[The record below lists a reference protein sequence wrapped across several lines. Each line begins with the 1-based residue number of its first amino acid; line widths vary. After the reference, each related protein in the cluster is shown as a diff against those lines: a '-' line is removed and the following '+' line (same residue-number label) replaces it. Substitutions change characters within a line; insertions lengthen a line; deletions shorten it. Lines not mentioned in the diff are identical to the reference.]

1 MLVRPMVRPMVELI
15 NHHNES
21 KPDIRLDVKEVQYE
35 RNVLSITWRSVVAFA
50 WIQFIAFELGM
61 VIDRFYSKEPLC
73 PHSDHDYPRWY
84 WNLMWCCLGGFVM
97 IWLSLLMKVLSVTK
111 DQQSPLMVALHI
123 VSMGMIATFIPCF
136 VDAGVC
142 IDVLNVA
149 SPAPIWGEWMACGPL
164 LVYIT
169 LTIVDKSA
177 LNRVDIFITI
187 CFWLCLVTGWFI
199 IFPQPYESGMFWFLV
214 SCLTYLPM
222 LYLPFYSANSDSTV
236 FTDHLHPAKQDTTL
250 SKIFNARFAQ
260 RRNLSLWL
268 TVVLPLYT
276 VNYIVALAGGYG
288 PAETNAIYQVLSV
301 LTKGLFAA
309 ATMDAH
315 LALMVEAE
323 KAFLEEKRANEA
335 RRAFMKYIFHEVR
348 TPLNSL
354 TMGIDLI
361 STSPRLDENDRD
373 SIDIMQAASAF
384 MTKTLDG
391 VLSMHKIEEGRF
403 ELEFSEMSISEV
415 ILGVRNAFRGTVV
428 RKGLTVNVE
437 ISPLLPDRVV
447 ADAVRV
453 EHTISNLLSNAVK
466 FTAQGTIITIR
477 ASLVDDVMHLFNHR
491 QIADIP
497 LASLAKPIKQGY
509 NNSASPPPI
518 FGTSLSSN
526 GSSPSSMPSSSSI
539 AYVLVTVQDQG
550 PGISQEHVDL
560 IFDQFTQIRPQ
571 TLQSGQG
578 SGLGL
583 SFCKKIVELHG
594 GFIDVVSEGQVGKGS
609 TFRFVIPFKV
619 VNWGNKN
626 ENSGAENS
634 AQIEEEKVSASE
646 TRGASSPNHETIAL
660 PLPAVLPRAATL
672 DVDSPKIVFDR
683 SGLEVLVVDDADSNR
698 KILIMLL
705 TRKGIKCVGAEDG
718 KIALDIV
725 TADLERF
732 KLVLMDNLMPNMNGI
747 DSTSQMRRAG
757 FKYIIAGLTG
767 NVTEQDVTEY
777 LNEGADLVLH
787 KPLNVEMIDKLIHF
801 VETAGPLSRSN
812 TQQQRIS
819 ADSGVDEDLKSPGVS
834 MMWVPKSKSL
844 VPPNGNAV
852 SHR

>member
-1 MLVRPMVRPMVELI
+1 MLIRPMVRPIGDLI
-15 NHHNES
+15 HHHNES
-21 KPDIRLDVKEVQYE
+21 NPDIRLPVKETQYE
-35 RNVLSITWRSVVAFA
+35 GNVLTITWRGFVAVA

-149 SPAPIWGEWMACGPL
+149 SPAPIWGEWIACGPL
-164 LVYIT
+164 LLFIT
-169 LTIVDKSA
+169 LTIVDKSS
-177 LNRVDIFITI
+177 LNRVDIFIMI
-187 CFWLCLVTGWFI
+187 CFWLCLITGWFI

-214 SCLTYLPM
+214 SCVTYIPV
-222 LYLPFYSANSDSTV
+222 LYLPFYSASSDSTV
-236 FTDHLHPAKQDTTL
+236 CTDHLQPANQDTSLT
-250 SKIFNARFAQ
+250 KIFIARFAQ

-315 LALMVEAE
+315 LVFMVEAE

-361 STSPRLDENDRD
+361 STSPRIDENDRD

-415 ILGVRNAFRGTVV
+415 ILEVRNAFRGNAV
-428 RKGLTVNVE
+428 RKGLTVNVD

-447 ADAVRV
+447 ADATRV

-466 FTAQGTIITIR
+466 FTAQGTVITIR

-491 QIADIP
+491 QVVH
-497 LASLAKPIKQGY
+497 IKQGD
-509 NNSASPPPI
+509 NNSVSNPAIS
-518 FGTSLSSN
+518 GTSSSSSN
-526 GSSPSSMPSSSSI
+526 GSSSTAMPSSSTM
-539 AYVLVTVQDQG
+539 AYVLVTIQDQG
-550 PGISQEHVDL
+550 PGISQEHVDM

-594 GFIDVVSEGQVGKGS
+594 GFIDVVSEGVVGKGS

-619 VNWGNKN
+619 VSWGNKN
-626 ENSGAENS
+626 KNSGVANS
-634 AQIEEEKVSASE
+634 AKKEEEEEAWASE
-646 TRGASSPNHETIAL
+646 TRGASSPNLETKAL
-660 PLPAVLPRAATL
+660 PLPVVPSEAATTL
-672 DVDSPKIVFDR
+672 DIDSPKIVVFDR
-683 SGLEVLVVDDADSNR
+683 SGLEVPVVDDADSNR

-718 KIALDIV
+718 RIALDMV

-747 DSTSQMRRAG
+747 DSTSLMRRAG

-787 KPLNVEMIDKLIHF
+787 KPLNVEMIDKLLHF
-801 VETAGPLSRSN
+801 VETAGPLSRSS

-819 ADSGVDEDLKSPGVS
+819 AESGVDDDLKSPGVS
-834 MMWVPKSKSL
+834 MIWVPKSKSL
-844 VPPNGNAV
+844 VPPNNF
-852 SHR
+852 S